1 MSDKLIRV
9 AAGLA
14 LASAL
19 GICVSATAIST
30 AAADIIST
38 TGLTIVSPPLTVTG
52 DFIINSGGTLPSQLI
67 FAEQQ
72 GVTLLNPLVTDTGT
86 IAAGTL
92 VSSYF
97 FAVNAAIPGAIVD
110 TSVTFSS
117 PVLGL
122 IYLDGSNPYGPNP
135 SPFNPN
141 FANSDFLGANGTT
154 YALGGLN
161 CGPFCGFEPPPA
173 VDFDTASFQ
182 GNTAFFHNYYS
193 TPGDFA
199 RIIVDDPV
207 AVPGPIAGAGLPGLL
222 FAGGGLLGWWRRRAA
237 EIV

>member
-1 MSDKLIRV
+1 MSHKLIRV

-38 TGLTIVSPPLTVTG
+38 TGLTIVSPPVTVTG
-52 DFIINSGGTLPSQLI
+52 DFIINSGGALPPQLI

-92 VSSYF
+92 VNSYF
-97 FAVNAAIPGAIVD
+97 FALNALPGAIVD

-122 IYLDGSNPYGPNP
+122 
-135 SPFNPN
+135 
-141 FANSDFLGANGTT
+141 
-154 YALGGLN
+154 
-161 CGPFCGFEPPPA
+161 
-173 VDFDTASFQ
+173 
-182 GNTAFFHNYYS
+182 
-193 TPGDFA
+193 
-199 RIIVDDPV
+199 
-207 AVPGPIAGAGLPGLL
+207 
-222 FAGGGLLGWWRRRAA
+222 
-237 EIV
+237 

>member
-1 MSDKLIRV
+1 MSHKLIRV

-19 GICVSATAIST
+19 GICASATAIST

-52 DFIINSGGTLPSQLI
+52 DFIINSGGALPPQLI

-122 IYLDGSNPYGPNP
+122 IYLDGST
-135 SPFNPN
+135 
-141 FANSDFLGANGTT
+141 L
-154 YALGGLN
+154 
-161 CGPFCGFEPPPA
+161 
-173 VDFDTASFQ
+173 TA
-182 GNTAFFHNYYS
+182 
-193 TPGDFA
+193 P
-199 RIIVDDPV
+199 PV
-207 AVPGPIAGAGLPGLL
+207 ALQSQFRQQRLS
-222 FAGGGLLGWWRRRAA
+222 RRQRHDLCVGRAKLRPVLWLRA
-237 EIV
+237 SARF